1 MKIIKDKLYNAI
13 RDSRFS
19 DVNITNIQYNGDE
32 AIITVEADDRRSYN
46 NQSGFGNI
54 EFKFTID
61 SDGNASNFE
70 YIYYDD
76 EDMAKGADGLCETTL
91 PNEDDPTYS
100 DCVEKIVQE
109 QLDYAKS
116 NNSELFDFFGLYTN
130 YSNCLDETE
139 QEIKEV
145 FSKYFTINKINI
157 WGDQY
162 EIAIDDKIAFYVTYY
177 EKTYEWDVIFTIINY
192 EKHES
197 DYESDLCD
205 TLEEALMDAMKKA
218 HNDLK
223 NVIAV
228 FNKFFK

>member
-19 DVNITNIQYNGDE
+19 DVNITNIQYNDDE
-32 AIITVEADDRRSYN
+32 AIITVEADDHRSYD

-61 SDGNASNFE
+61 NDGNASNFE
-70 YIYYDD
+70 YIYYDN
-76 EDMAKGADGLCETTL
+76 EDMAKGADGLCKTTL
-91 PNEDDPTYS
+91 PDEDDPTYS

-116 NNSELFDFFGLYTN
+116 NNSELFNFFGLYTN

-145 FSKYFTINKINI
+145 FSKYFTINKIEVDN
-157 WGDQY
+157 WDVY
-162 EIAIDDKIAFYVTYY
+162 EIDIDDKMYFNVSYD
-177 EKTYEWDVIFTIINY
+177 EKTYEWNVAFYIIDY
-192 EKHES
+192 K
-197 DYESDLCD
+197 DYESDDCD
-205 TLEEALMDAMKKA
+205 TLEKALVDAMKKA
-218 HNDLK
+218 YNDVK
-223 NVIAV
+223 NVIVV

>member
-1 MKIIKDKLYNAI
+1 MKIIKDKLYNKI

-32 AIITVEADDRRSYN
+32 AIITIEADDRRSYD

-91 PNEDDPTYS
+91 PDEDDPTYS

-109 QLDYAKS
+109 QLDYAK
-116 NNSELFDFFGLYTN
+116 NYNSELFGFFGLYTN

-145 FSKYFTINKINI
+145 FSKYFTINKIEVDN
-157 WGDQY
+157 WDVY
-162 EIAIDDKIAFYVTYY
+162 EIDIDDKMYFNVSYD
-177 EKTYEWDVIFTIINY
+177 EKTYEWNVTFYIIGY
-192 EKHES
+192 K
-197 DYESDLCD
+197 DYESDDCD

-218 HNDLK
+218 YNDLK
-223 NVIAV
+223 NIIAV